1 MDYDVVVVGCGVA
14 GLSAALTAVEEGAR
28 VALLERS
35 TKNVRGGNSRYTEAY
50 MRMPNETE
58 ISEDFEE
65 RLINGSVGCIDPK
78 LVQYTLKPYEK
89 WPPMLR
95 AYGLTDPGVIAAF
108 VEGVPP
114 VVQWLKG
121 YGVRF
126 MECSPFLMTQRTKRI
141 APSGGGEA
149 IVEALA
155 SAAEKQGVA
164 FYYETTARS
173 LIQGKKGEVSGVR
186 AWSNGGGARN
196 FEAKAVVLG
205 CGGFEGNIEML
216 TRYLGHHAHL
226 TRPTAPGGLY
236 NKGEGIEMALA
247 VGAAAS
253 GQWDG
258 FHAEPVDPRSS
269 QPEAVIQLFS
279 YGILVNKLGK
289 RFINEASDFFDVIYE
304 QTSRAILG
312 QPGGIAYTIYDSKI
326 EDVPNYK
333 TQIRSDKSP
342 IRAKSVKELARKV
355 EVDPVG
361 LATTI
366 RDFNAAVQEGNFD
379 PLTLDSKCTRGIEPV
394 KSNWCRPI
402 DEGDLI
408 CYPTMCV
415 NTFTFGGI
423 KTTAGAEVVNRD
435 GYVIPGLYAAGEIVG
450 LFYGSYMGAVS
461 VLRGLVFGKKAGK
474 NAGKYCKQAS

>member
-28 VALLERS
+28 VAVLERS
-35 TKNVRGGNSRYTEAY
+35 TKDVRGANSRYTEAY

-58 ISEDFEE
+58 IGEDFEDM
-65 RLINGSVGCIDPK
+65 LVNNSVGSIDPK

-95 AYGLTDPGVIAAF
+95 AYGLTDPGIIGAF

-121 YGVRF
+121 HGIKF
-126 MECSPFLMTQRTKRI
+126 MECSPFLATHGSKRI

-155 SAAEKQGVA
+155 SAAEQQGVA

-173 LIQGKKGEVSGVR
+173 LIQGRKGEVSGVR
-186 AWSNGGGARN
+186 AWSNSGGVRD

-205 CGGFEGNIEML
+205 CGGFEGNLEML
-216 TRYLGHHAHL
+216 TRYVGHHAHF
-226 TRPTAPGGLY
+226 TRPTSLGGLY

-253 GQWDG
+253 GQWDA
-258 FHAEPVDPRSS
+258 FHSEPVDPRST
-269 QPEAVIQLFS
+269 QTEAVIQVFH
-279 YGILVNKLGK
+279 YGILVNKSGK
-289 RFINEASDFFDVIYE
+289 RFIDEASGLFDLIYE
-304 QTSRAILG
+304 EICWAILR

-333 TQIRSDKSP
+333 TQIRSEKSP
-342 IRAKSVKELARKV
+342 IRAKSVKELARKL
-355 EVDPVG
+355 EIDPAA
-361 LATTI
+361 LTKTI
-366 RDFNAAVQEGNFD
+366 GDFNAAVQEGNFD
-379 PLTLDSKCTRGIEPV
+379 PLNLDGKCTKGIEPV

-408 CYPTMCV
+408 SYPTMCV
-415 NTFTFGGI
+415 DTFTFGGLKI
-423 KTTAGAEVVNRD
+423 TAGAEVINRD

-450 LFYGSYMGAVS
+450 LFYGSYVGATS